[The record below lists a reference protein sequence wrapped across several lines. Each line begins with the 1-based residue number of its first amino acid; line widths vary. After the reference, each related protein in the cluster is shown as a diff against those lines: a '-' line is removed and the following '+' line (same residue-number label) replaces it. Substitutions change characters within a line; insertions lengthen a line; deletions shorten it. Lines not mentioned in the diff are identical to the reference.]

1 MTAKIYDDGSSYCW
15 TPEMGKEGIIIRIS
29 KSTAGSLGWCVQQMW
44 LEQNYRKSQGLVKHL
59 IVGDDVH
66 NGIDLF
72 YQHIERKPHLLQ
84 TISRLAKNKADMSDY
99 LMKMIPSEETIIEN
113 RRAENKDFPFYH
125 EDYYRN
131 MKWLMEFENARM
143 KMNPNTPMPLAN
155 EVRIEVKIDMDI
167 EGYGTIPVQF
177 VGIIDRVFEAPDG
190 GLMLY
195 ELKTGKWKDNKATE
209 MRKEMSYYKFLIE
222 NCDSAYLQERG
233 IDRPVTHWGWR
244 YSAADHWMT
253 EPVKKISERAMMKR
267 LNDLIKMYL
276 DNHFPPTKQDFKC
289 GYCNYLELCPKY
301 AIEVSE

>member
-1 MTAKIYDDGSSYCW
+1 MNAKIYDDGSSYCW
-15 TPEMGKEGIIIRIS
+15 TPEMGKDGIIIRIS

-44 LEQNYRKSQGLVKHL
+44 LEQNYRKPQGLVKHL
-59 IVGDDVH
+59 VLGDDVH
-66 NGIDLF
+66 NGLDLF
-72 YQHIERKPHLLQ
+72 YQHIEKKPHLIE
-84 TISRLAKNKADMSDY
+84 TIKNLAKNKADMTDY
-99 LMKMIPSEETIIEN
+99 LTKMIPTEKAIVDN

-143 KMNPNTPMPLAN
+143 NMSPKNPMPLAN
-155 EVRIEVKIDMDI
+155 EVRLEVKIDMDI
-167 EGYGTIPVQF
+167 VGYGTVPVQF

-195 ELKTGKWKDNKATE
+195 ELKTGKWKDSKASE
-209 MRKEMSYYKFLIE
+209 MRKEMSFYKFLIE

-244 YSAADHWMT
+244 YSAADHYMI
-253 EPVKKISERAMMKR
+253 EKVKKVSERGMMKR

-276 DNHFPPTKQDFKC
+276 DNHFPPTKDDFKC

>member
-1 MTAKIYDDGSSYCW
+1 MKAKIYDDGSSYCW
-15 TPEMGKEGIIIRIS
+15 TPEMGKDGIIIRIS

-44 LEQNYRKSQGLVKHL
+44 LEQNYRKPQGLVKHL
-59 IVGDDVH
+59 VLGDDVH
-66 NGIDLF
+66 NGLDLF
-72 YQHIERKPHLLQ
+72 YQHIERKPHLIE
-84 TISRLAKNKADMSDY
+84 TIKNLAKNKADMSDY
-99 LMKMIPSEETIIEN
+99 LTKMIPTEKTIIEN

-143 KMNPNTPMPLAN
+143 KMNPKNPMPLAN

-167 EGYGTIPVQF
+167 VGYGTVPVQF
-177 VGIIDRVFEAPDG
+177 VGIIDRVFEAEDG

-195 ELKTGKWKDNKATE
+195 ELKTGKWKDSKASE
-209 MRKEMSYYKFLIE
+209 MRKEMSFYKFLIE

-244 YSAADHWMT
+244 YSAADHYMI
-253 EPVKKISERAMMKR
+253 EKVKKVSERGMMKR

-276 DNHFPPTKQDFKC
+276 DNHFPPTKDDFKC

>member
-1 MTAKIYDDGSSYCW
+1 MAKIYDDGSSYCW
-15 TPEMGKEGIIIRIS
+15 TPEMGKDGIIIRIS

-44 LEQNYRKSQGLVKHL
+44 LEQNYRKPQGLVKHL
-59 IVGDDVH
+59 VLGDDVH
-66 NGIDLF
+66 NGLDLF
-72 YQHIERKPHLLQ
+72 YQHIERKPHLIE
-84 TISRLAKNKADMSDY
+84 TIKNFAKNKADMSDY
-99 LMKMIPSEETIIEN
+99 LTKMIPTEKAIVDN

-143 KMNPNTPMPLAN
+143 KMSPNNPMPLAN
-155 EVRIEVKIDMDI
+155 EVRLEVKIDMDI
-167 EGYGTIPVQF
+167 VGYGTVPIQF

-195 ELKTGKWKDNKATE
+195 ELKTGKWSDSKASE

-244 YSAADHWMT
+244 YSAADHWMI
-253 EPVKKISERAMMKR
+253 EKVKKVSERGMMKR

-276 DNHFPPTKQDFKC
+276 DNHFPPTKHDFKC

>member
-15 TPEMGKEGIIIRIS
+15 TPEMGKDGIIIRIS
-29 KSTAGSLGWCVQQMW
+29 KSTAGSIGWCVQQMW
-44 LEQNYRKSQGLVKHL
+44 LEQNYRKPQGLVKHL
-59 IVGDDVH
+59 VLGDDVH
-66 NGIDLF
+66 NGLDLF
-72 YQHIERKPHLLQ
+72 YQHIEKKPHLIK
-84 TISRLAKNKADMSDY
+84 TIKHLAKNKADMSEY
-99 LMKMIPSEETIIEN
+99 LTKMIPTEKTIIEN

-143 KMNPNTPMPLAN
+143 KMNPKNPMPLAN

-167 EGYGTIPVQF
+167 VGYGIVPVQF
-177 VGIIDRVFEAPDG
+177 VGIIDRVFEAEDG

-209 MRKEMSYYKFLIE
+209 MRKEMAYYKFLIE

-244 YSAADHWMT
+244 YSAADHWMI
-253 EPVKKISERAMMKR
+253 EPVKKVSERAMMKR